1 MSNLNSKIWIL
12 HEVVNFKKK
21 KSSIWPPLSEISAS
35 WNPVARS
42 TVNSTPARWFVGGIS
57 APFSPTNG
65 FGYTKTGNSVTLN
78 SYRLRPSTTVA
89 RLNYLTEVFNT
100 AAKLLAG
107 KINTSA
113 FKSSTDGYVSCGNEE
128 TSPSIYI
135 TMYYDADSGDG
146 AGYPDTIPGTNIA
159 WNYTSDTQKINYSTA
174 TSSNSSTANLSLPFA
189 FASGMET
196 SSNPTNNGYVFG
208 GYYQGPA
215 PDGGPYSYAPNYSY
229 IHKLSYSTDS
239 FTTLSTRLPGSGR
252 DSFGCDG
259 DGSTKGYI
267 IGGYTSTTS
276 DTSAITKFT
285 FSTDTPTNSSSL
297 HKNIVDIGLVTAPA
311 PYGMAVYA
319 GGHDT
324 NSFIVGGYPIFPAAY
339 SNYAKIVF
347 STDTSSV
354 ITTATLIA
362 IPPANNPLNING
374 PGGGQG
380 SRGYVQ
386 GVGGGSN
393 YGYFSYG
400 HSNFAFQPAPEAVS
414 VGSYVWY
421 ETERFTW
428 SSETNEYSSSATWKY
443 ASSILGGQG
452 ASSFS
457 E

>member
-35 WNPVARS
+35 WNPLARS
-42 TVNSTPARWFVGGIS
+42 TLNSTPSGWIVGGIS
-57 APFSPTNG
+57 APFTSTNA
-65 FGYTKTGNSVTLN
+65 FGYTQTPNGATLDD
-78 SYRLRPSTTVA
+78 YRLRPSSTVA
-89 RLNYLTEVFNT
+89 RLNYLTEIFNIGT
-100 AAKLLAG
+100 KLLAP

-135 TMYYDADSGDG
+135 TMYFDDG
-146 AGYPDTIPGTNIA
+146 NAGYPDTIPGTNIA
-159 WNYTSDTQKINYSTA
+159 WNYTSNTEKINYSTA
-174 TSSNSSTANLSLPFA
+174 TSSPSSTANLSLPFA

-215 PDGGPYSYAPNYSY
+215 PNGGPYSYPPNYSY

-276 DTSAITKFT
+276 DTSTITKFT

-297 HKNIVDIGLVTAPA
+297 HKNLVDIGLVTAPA

-319 GGHDT
+319 GGNDY
-324 NSFIVGGYPIFPAAY
+324 NAYYVGGYPIFPPSY
-339 SNYAKIVF
+339 SNYGKIVF
-347 STDTSSV
+347 STDTNSV

-400 HSNFAFQPAPEAVS
+400 HNNFAYQPGPGLVS
-414 VGSYVWY
+414 IGSYIY
-421 ETERFTW
+421 QETERFTW
-428 SSETNEYSSSATWKY
+428 SSETNAYDTASTWRY
-443 ASSILGGQG
+443 ASTILGGQG

-457 E
+457 Q